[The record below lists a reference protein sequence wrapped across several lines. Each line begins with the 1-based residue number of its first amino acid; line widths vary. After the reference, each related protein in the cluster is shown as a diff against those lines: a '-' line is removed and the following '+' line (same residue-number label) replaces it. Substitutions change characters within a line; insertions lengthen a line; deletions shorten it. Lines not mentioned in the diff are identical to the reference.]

1 MKKKKI
7 IDIQIILFIIL
18 LLTSCSKSSNI
29 NIIDNPI
36 YDNKEVYSNDSLSE
50 IKEVYITVI
59 KPTKNDPK
67 YNFTLSQLNATA
79 TDDTLKYD
87 PEVKVIFQEG
97 KNGVIKKDNYGFGLS
112 DYNATMELRG
122 QSARI
127 AELKSYKV
135 NLNPKTPWNNFVTVN
150 LNKHPFDDLLIRNK
164 LAFELI
170 KNIDNITSARTQFVH
185 LFIKDFSEGNYSNPY
200 VDYGLFTQIE
210 NIDLRYLENHNLDV
224 GGYLYKIENFEFK
237 RYEDIIKNVDD
248 PNYRK
253 KDFEDILEIKGVEN
267 HQKLI
272 TMLEAVNND
281 FININDVVEQ
291 FFDRE
296 NLLTWLALNIITDNV
311 DTQSRNYF
319 LYSPQNLNTWYFLPW
334 DYDKAL
340 GGYEDLRPIWQR
352 GVSNF
357 WGNILI
363 NRFIQNDKNR
373 NDLTNKIEELNNII
387 NQKKID
393 NLINL
398 YKPISKE
405 YLNRAPDK
413 FIENL
418 SDDEIEMEFN
428 KLKNSIKTNI
438 NEYYKSLERPMPVFL
453 LTPYKTGN
461 FMEFDWSESYDFQGD
476 QIYYSF
482 ELSDSPTFDKIIY
495 KKDNI
500 ITNQLIIKTIPA
512 GHYFYRVYI
521 TDSKGNRSDAFDIY
535 YDEDTLLY
543 SYGVKD
549 FYIN

>member
-1 MKKKKI
+1 MKTKKI
-7 IDIQIILFIIL
+7 INIQLIILIIFL
-18 LLTSCSKSSNI
+18 LISCSKSSSI
-29 NIIDNPI
+29 NNMDNPI
-36 YDNKEVYSNDSLSE
+36 SDSKEVYENDSISG

-67 YNFTLSQLNATA
+67 FNFTLSQLNSSA
-79 TDDTLKYD
+79 TDETLKYD

-97 KNGVIKKDNYGFGLS
+97 QNGVIKKDNYGFGLS

-127 AELKSYKV
+127 ADLKSYKV

-150 LNKHPFDDLLIRNK
+150 LNKHPFDDILIRNK
-164 LAFELI
+164 LTFELI

-185 LFIKDFSEGNYSNPY
+185 LFIKDFSEGDYSTPY

-224 GGYLYKIENFEFK
+224 AGYLYKVENFEFK
-237 RYEDIIKNVDD
+237 RYEDVIRNVDD
-248 PNYRK
+248 PNYK
-253 KDFEDILEIKGVEN
+253 KKAFEDILEIKGMED

-272 TMLEAVNND
+272 KMLDAVNND
-281 FININDVVEQ
+281 FININDVIELY
-291 FFDRE
+291 FDRE
-296 NLLTWLALNIITDNV
+296 NLITWLALNIITDNV

-363 NRFIQNDKNR
+363 NRFLQNDKNR
-373 NDLTNKIEELNNII
+373 DELTNKIEELNNII
-387 NQKKID
+387 SQEKID
-393 NLINL
+393 NLIKL
-398 YKPISKE
+398 YKPISMKF
-405 YLNRAPDK
+405 LHSLPDK
-413 FIENL
+413 SIENL
-418 SDDEIEMEFN
+418 SDDEIEREFDE
-428 KLKNSIKTNI
+428 LKNSIKTNTL
-438 NEYYKSLERPMPVFL
+438 EYYKSLQRPMPVFL
-453 LTPYKTGN
+453 LAPYKTGN
-461 FMEFDWSESYDFQGD
+461 FIEFNWSESFDFQKD

-482 ELSDSPTFDKIIY
+482 ELSDSPTFDNIIY
-495 KKDNI
+495 KKDNLLN
-500 ITNQLIIKTIPA
+500 NQLIIKTIPS

-521 TDSKGNRSDAFDIY
+521 TDSDGNKSDAFDIY
-535 YDEDTLLY
+535 YDEDTMLY